1 MTYKYLVW
9 IYVCTCK
16 MMNCITKPP
25 FVTGKMAAT
34 YIARQYGNKSFTWA
48 LAGSRGRALRRACM
62 YVY

>member
-1 MTYKYLVW
+1 
-9 IYVCTCK
+9 

-48 LAGSRGRALRRACM
+48 LAGSAEEGM
-62 YVY
+62 YIYSI